1 MGALGAVI
9 VIGGAVI
16 AAIVIG
22 SASGA
27 AGAAAASAL
36 LVKYGLEY
44 HRRSQQLEDDIEKM
58 CCEEI
63 IRVKDVPDM
72 SFQECVDYAIAA
84 CCNPTDDVYSE
95 SLAQLPEETAPVNE
109 IMFVH
114 RWSSV
119 LSPKSLLLLP
129 LTDFILVR
137 MF

>member
-1 MGALGAVI
+1 MGAVI

-44 HRRSQQLEDDIEKM
+44 HRRSQKLEVDIEKM
-58 CCEEI
+58 CGKEI
-63 IRVKDVPDM
+63 IRVKGVPDM
-72 SFQECVDYAIAA
+72 LFQECVEYAIAA
-84 CCNPTDDVYSE
+84 SCNPTEDMYSKI
-95 SLAQLPEETAPVNE
+95 LGQLHEETAPVNKT
-109 IMFVH
+109 MFVH